1 MATSLWLFNASL
13 LNSKLFI
20 FRFPTEGT
28 QKHQNN
34 RGNRKEWQM
43 TQKCICSAKSQ
54 HWLNRPS
61 SIRLKPKP
69 IMKIK
74 ISLIHLFKKK
84 KSIVWSFE
92 AIGRYK
98 KTLCSEMF
106 VLVKN
111 AGIKCYWWTFKFL
124 VSTQKIHIFHLLT
137 INSKLTHSLT
147 HSLDFLIDCILK
159 LDAGC
164 PLLDSKQV
172 TQSFTF

>member
-92 AIGRYK
+92 AKGRYK

-111 AGIKCYWWTFKFL
+111 AGIKCSLFPPRKYTFSICL
-124 VSTQKIHIFHLLT
+124 QLIV
-137 INSKLTHSLT
+137 HSLT
-147 HSLDFLIDCILK
+147 HSLSRFPHRLHTKI
-159 LDAGC
+159 GC
-164 PLLDSKQV
+164 WMPLV
-172 TQSFTF
+172 G